1 MLARVQRLT
10 AIVADARV
18 GVLGAGRF
26 RGVQRLER
34 EIVGED
40 LSRCRE
46 ETARLR
52 RLQQPWSDHGGCGS
66 GGAGLHEVSAIR

>member
-1 MLARVQRLT
+1 MLARVQSLS
-10 AIVADARV
+10 AIVADARIS
-18 GVLGAGRF
+18 VLRAGRF
-26 RGVQRLER
+26 RRVQCLER

-46 ETARLR
+46 EAARVR
-52 RLQQPWSDHGGCGS
+52 RLQQPWSDHGGRGC